1 MARLEVDGALLSLRL
16 EPVERLG
23 ALHGDIAVLLA
34 QVVAVHTSS
43 EMWRELRG
51 IRAPGTGFP
60 YLIMLGTTRYR
71 GGKDFCAVYRRGP
84 GVVVDLADAEFSRL
98 LVSVAGTGRAQAL
111 ADRISFAVRNT
122 QASGT

>member
-1 MARLEVDGALLSLRL
+1 VARLDVDGVLLSLHL
-16 EPVERLG
+16 DPLERLG
-23 ALHGDIAVLLA
+23 ALHGDVTVALA
-34 QVVAVHTSS
+34 QVVAVRTAS

-71 GGKDFCAVYRRGP
+71 TGKDFCAVYRRGP

-111 ADRISFAVRNT
+111 ADRISFAVRSAPT
-122 QASGT
+122 SDA

>member
-1 MARLEVDGALLSLRL
+1 MALLDVDGRLLSLHL
-16 EPVERLG
+16 EPLERLG
-23 ALHGDIAVLLA
+23 ALHGDVTVALA
-34 QVVAVHTSS
+34 QVLAVRTSS

-71 GGKDFCAVYRRGP
+71 TGKDFCAVYRRGP

-111 ADRISFAVRNT
+111 ADRISFAVRSAP
-122 QASGT
+122 ASDT

>member
-1 MARLEVDGALLSLRL
+1 VARLDVDGTLLSLHL
-16 EPVERLG
+16 EPLERLG
-23 ALHGDIAVLLA
+23 ALHGDVTVALARVLAVR
-34 QVVAVHTSS
+34 TSS

-71 GGKDFCAVYRRGP
+71 SGKDFCAVYRRGP

-98 LVSVAGTGRAQAL
+98 LVSVAGAGRAQAL
-111 ADRISFAVRNT
+111 ADRISFAVRSAP
-122 QASGT
+122 ASDT